1 MNRYNQLQKFTAQL
15 LLPLMIIFTSSC
27 YSTRE
32 LSRNDIQSAKKKIYL
47 IHESGSIYQLTNVA
61 FADGL
66 LYGKTDSQ
74 SISHKKSFLINI
86 YLVPDSSVIKS
97 GNIISVR
104 NTIIEKADIYKLNP
118 GKTSALAGAI
128 CIALPLLFLIL
139 FGGYD
144 M

>member
-1 MNRYNQLQKFTAQL
+1 MNRYNQLQKITAQL
-15 LLPLMIIFTSSC
+15 LLPLILIFTSGC

-32 LSRNDIQSAKKKIYL
+32 LSKNEIRNAKKKIYL
-47 IHESGSIYQLTNVA
+47 IHESGSTYQLTNVV
-61 FADGL
+61 FSDGL

-74 SISHKKSFLINI
+74 NISHKKSFLIHI
-86 YLVPDSSVIKS
+86 YIVPDSSVIKS

-104 NTIIEKADIYKLNP
+104 NTIIARADVYRLNP
-118 GKTSALAGAI
+118 WKTSGLAGAI